1 MPLNACLTLLRGGI
15 NIMSTEIGV
24 GVSHHRNP
32 LMAGREA
39 VEMAL
44 KGGGVGKPDFS
55 FLFATV
61 GYNQKVLLKA
71 VREATGGSPLC
82 GCSAEGTI
90 ARGVADESNF
100 SVVVMTIRS
109 DELQFYNGMGSGL
122 KTDSAAAGRS
132 LGRAILP
139 ELNSDTLA
147 LFLFPDGLTVNFDR
161 FLAGLE
167 DQLDLDSFLPLLGG
181 ASCDNLQMK
190 RTYQYCNDEVVSDG
204 AAWALLSGQAR
215 IVWAVNHGCI
225 STGVEHKVT
234 RSQGNVIYEL
244 DGKPALAILKEYM
257 TDDEILDWSKA
268 FTNLSLGFKVPGD
281 MNEYDQYMIRAMQ
294 TRDDE
299 TGAVT
304 LPTEVAQG
312 TSIWMT
318 RRDYEKVAAG
328 IDWLAGRIKDQLGG
342 NPAKLVFQFDCAGRG
357 RVFLRD
363 QQKRS
368 LLNRLQQG
376 IPDVPWLG
384 FFTLGEISP
393 VGKVNCFHNYTA
405 VVAAVY

>member
-1 MPLNACLTLLRGGI
+1 
-15 NIMSTEIGV
+15 MSTEIGV

-44 KGGGVGKPDFS
+44 KSGGIGKPDFS

-61 GYNQKVLLKA
+61 GYNQEALLKA
-71 VREATGGSPLC
+71 VREATGGATLC

-90 ARGVADESNF
+90 ARGVVDESNF

-109 DELQFYNGMGSGL
+109 DELRFYNGMGSGL
-122 KTDSAAAGRS
+122 KADSAGAGRS
-132 LGRAILP
+132 LGSAIRP

-147 LFLFPDGLTVNFDR
+147 LFLFPDGLTVNFDS

-167 DQLDLDSFLPLLGG
+167 DQLDLDSLLPLLGG
-181 ASCDNLQMK
+181 TSGDNLQMK

-204 AAWALLSGQAR
+204 IAWALLSGQAR

-225 STGVEHKVT
+225 STGVEYKVT

-244 DGKPALAILKEYM
+244 DGKPAL
-257 TDDEILDWSKA
+257 EILGEFMPNDGNSDWAKV

-281 MNEYDQYMIRAMQ
+281 LNEYDQYMIRVMQ
-294 TRDDE
+294 TKDDE

-304 LPTEVAQG
+304 LPTEVAEG
-312 TSIWMT
+312 TSVWMT

-328 IDWLAGRIKDQLGG
+328 IDRLADRIKDQLGD
-342 NPAKLVFQFDCAGRG
+342 NPAKVVFQFDCAGRG
-357 RVFLRD
+357 KAFLRD
-363 QQKRS
+363 QQKR
-368 LLNRLQQG
+368 LLLDRLQRE

-405 VVAAVY
+405 VVAAIC

>member
-1 MPLNACLTLLRGGI
+1 
-15 NIMSTEIGV
+15 MSTEIGV
-24 GVSHHRNP
+24 GISHHRNP

-39 VEMAL
+39 VQMAL
-44 KGGGVGKPDFS
+44 KGGGVEKPDFA

-61 GYNQKVLLKA
+61 GYNQEVLVKA
-71 VREATGGSPLC
+71 VREATGSAPLC

-90 ARGVADESNF
+90 ARGEVDESNF

-109 DELQFYNGMGSGL
+109 NELRFYNGMGSGL
-122 KTDSAAAGRS
+122 KADSAGAGRS
-132 LGRAILP
+132 LGSAVRP

-147 LFLFPDGLTVNFDR
+147 LFLFPDGLTVNFDS

-167 DQLDLDSFLPLLGG
+167 DQLDLDSLLPLLGG
-181 ASCDNLQMK
+181 TSGDNLQMK
-190 RTYQYCNDEVVSDG
+190 RTYQYCNDEVFSDG
-204 AAWALLSGQAR
+204 IAWALLSGQAR

-225 STGVEHKVT
+225 STGVEYKVT

-244 DGKPALAILKEYM
+244 DGKPAL
-257 TDDEILDWSKA
+257 EILGEFMPNDGNSDWAKV

-281 MNEYDQYMIRAMQ
+281 LNEYDQYMIRVMQ
-294 TRDDE
+294 TKDDE

-304 LPTEVAQG
+304 LPTEVAEG
-312 TSIWMT
+312 TSVWMT

-328 IDWLAGRIKDQLGG
+328 IDRLADRIKDQLGD
-342 NPAKLVFQFDCAGRG
+342 NPAKVVFQFDCAGRG
-357 RVFLRD
+357 KAFLRD
-363 QQKRS
+363 QQKR
-368 LLNRLQQG
+368 LLLDRLQRE

-405 VVAAVY
+405 VVAAIC

>member
-1 MPLNACLTLLRGGI
+1 
-15 NIMSTEIGV
+15 MSTEIGV
-24 GVSHHRNP
+24 GASFHRNP

-44 KGGGVGKPDFS
+44 KGGRVGKPDFV

-61 GYNQKVLLKA
+61 GYNQKALLKA
-71 VREATGGSPLC
+71 VREATGGAPLC
-82 GCSAEGTI
+82 GCSGEGTI

-100 SVVVMTIRS
+100 SVVVMAIRS
-109 DELQFYNGMGSGL
+109 DELRFYNGMGSDL

-139 ELNSDTLA
+139 QLNSDTLA

-167 DQLDLDSFLPLLGG
+167 GQLELDSFLPLLGG
-181 ASCDNLQMK
+181 ASGDNLQMK
-190 RTYQYCNDEVVSDG
+190 RAYQYCNDEVVSDG
-204 AAWALLSGQAR
+204 IAWALLSGQAR

-225 STGVEHKVT
+225 STGVEYKVT

-244 DGKPALAILKEYM
+244 DGKPALEILGEYM
-257 TDDEILDWSKA
+257 PDDVDRILDWSKI

-281 MNEYDQYMIRAMQ
+281 LNEYDQYMIRVMQ
-294 TRDDE
+294 TKDDE
-299 TGAVT
+299 TGAIT
-304 LPTEVAQG
+304 LPTEVAEG
-312 TSIWMT
+312 TSVWMT

-328 IDWLAGRIKDQLGG
+328 IDRLADRIKDQLGD
-342 NPAKLVFQFDCAGRG
+342 NPAKVVFQFDCAGRG
-357 RVFLRD
+357 KAFLRD
-363 QQKRS
+363 QQKR
-368 LLNRLQQG
+368 LLLDRLQQE

-384 FFTLGEISP
+384 LFTAGEISP

-405 VVAAVY
+405 VVAAIC

>member
-1 MPLNACLTLLRGGI
+1 
-15 NIMSTEIGV
+15 MSTEIGV
-24 GVSHHRNP
+24 GASLHRNP

-44 KGGGVGKPDFS
+44 KGGGVGKPDFV

-71 VREATGGSPLC
+71 VREATGGAPLC

-100 SVVVMTIRS
+100 SVVVMAIRS
-109 DELQFYNGMGSGL
+109 DELRFYNGVGSDL
-122 KTDSAAAGRS
+122 KTDSAAAGRN

-167 DQLDLDSFLPLLGG
+167 GQLDLDSLLPLLGG
-181 ASCDNLQMK
+181 ASGDNLQMN
-190 RTYQYCNDEVVSDG
+190 RAYQYCNDEVVSDG
-204 AAWALLSGQAR
+204 VAWALLSGQAR

-225 STGVEHKVT
+225 STGVEYKVT

-244 DGKPALAILKEYM
+244 DGKPALEILGEYM
-257 TDDEILDWSKA
+257 PDDDVGTMDWSKV

-281 MNEYDQYMIRAMQ
+281 MNEYDQYMIRFMQ
-294 TRDDE
+294 TKDDE

-304 LPTEVAQG
+304 LPTEVSQG
-312 TSIWMT
+312 TSVWMT

-328 IDWLAGRIKDQLGG
+328 IDRLADRIKDQLGD
-342 NPAKLVFQFDCAGRG
+342 NPAKVVFQFDCAGRG
-357 RVFLRD
+357 KAFLRD
-363 QQKRS
+363 QQKR
-368 LLNRLQQG
+368 LLLDRLQQE

-405 VVAAVY
+405 VVAAIC

>member
-1 MPLNACLTLLRGGI
+1 
-15 NIMSTEIGV
+15 MSTEIGV
-24 GVSHHRNP
+24 GISHHRNP

-39 VEMAL
+39 VQMAL
-44 KGGGVGKPDFS
+44 KGGGVEKPDFA

-61 GYNQKVLLKA
+61 GYNQEVLVKA
-71 VREATGGSPLC
+71 VREATGGAPLC

-90 ARGVADESNF
+90 ARGEVDESNF

-109 DELQFYNGMGSGL
+109 DELRFYNGMGSGL
-122 KTDSAAAGRS
+122 KADSAGAGRS
-132 LGRAILP
+132 LGSAIRP

-147 LFLFPDGLTVNFDR
+147 LFLFPDGLTVNFDS

-167 DQLDLDSFLPLLGG
+167 DQLDLDSLLPLLGG
-181 ASCDNLQMK
+181 TSGDNLQMK

-204 AAWALLSGQAR
+204 IAWALLSGQAR

-225 STGVEHKVT
+225 STGVEYKVT

-244 DGKPALAILKEYM
+244 DGKPAL
-257 TDDEILDWSKA
+257 EILGEFMPNDGNSDWAKV

-281 MNEYDQYMIRAMQ
+281 LNEYDQYMIRVMQ
-294 TRDDE
+294 TKDDE

-304 LPTEVAQG
+304 LPTEVAEG
-312 TSIWMT
+312 TSVWMT

-328 IDWLAGRIKDQLGG
+328 IDRLADRIKDQLGD
-342 NPAKLVFQFDCAGRG
+342 NPAKVVFQFDCAGRG
-357 RVFLRD
+357 KAFLRD
-363 QQKRS
+363 QQKR
-368 LLNRLQQG
+368 LLLDRLQRE

-405 VVAAVY
+405 VVAAIC